1 MTQRYRESM
10 ASPKGR
16 LLAATFVLFLEGP
29 LAGATMAD
37 ASFPSLDSPEL
48 AQGPFAYMHMLLQ
61 KTILSINVA
70 TIEVR
75 VDKPTQSRLAG
86 IASGQQ
92 YSDAL
97 GQQLANVAI
106 GAERAVVQMRFK
118 RDISLNRW
126 MGVVRENLEQARKA
140 GLINA
145 DLERQV
151 GQGLPQWFAA
161 LKDRGYEKN
170 DRLVYAVGPDSLRTA
185 VVSAGGQV
193 LVDRADREQ
202 GTRRVILASYFAYG
216 SEFREPLLRSL
227 FQPQP

>member
-1 MTQRYRESM
+1 M
-10 ASPKGR
+10 ASMKVR
-16 LLAATFVLFLEGP
+16 SFAAVLFLVGS

-37 ASFPSLDSPEL
+37 GSLPSLDSPEL

-75 VDKPTQSRLAG
+75 VDKPTQARIAGLAR
-86 IASGQQ
+86 GQA

-97 GQQLANVAI
+97 AQQLANVAI

-151 GQGLPQWFAA
+151 DQGLPQWFSA

-170 DRLVYAVGPDSLRTA
+170 DRLVYALGPSSLRTV

-193 LVDRADREQ
+193 LVDRSDSEQ
-202 GTRRVILASYFAYG
+202 GTRRVVLASYFAYG

-227 FQPQP
+227 FQPGQ

>member
-1 MTQRYRESM
+1 MVSIK
-10 ASPKGR
+10 AR
-16 LLAATFVLFLEGP
+16 LFAVAGTLFLVGS
-29 LAGATMAD
+29 LAGVTMAD
-37 ASFPSLDSPEL
+37 SPLPSLDSPDL
-48 AQGPFAYMHMLLQ
+48 AQGPFASMHMLLQ

-75 VDKPTQSRLAG
+75 VDKPTQTRLTG

-97 GQQLANVAI
+97 AQQLANVAI
-106 GAERAVVQMRFK
+106 GAERAVVQMHFK
-118 RDISLNRW
+118 RDIGLNRW
-126 MGVVRENLEQARKA
+126 IGVVRENLEQARKA
-140 GLINA
+140 GLISA

-161 LKDRGYEKN
+161 LKERGYEKN
-170 DRLVYAVGPDSLRTA
+170 DRLVYAVVPDSLRTV

-193 LVDRADREQ
+193 LVDRTDREP
-202 GTRRVILASYFAYG
+202 GARRVVMASYFAYG

-227 FQPQP
+227 FQAGK

>member
-1 MTQRYRESM
+1 
-10 ASPKGR
+10 
-16 LLAATFVLFLEGP
+16 
-29 LAGATMAD
+29 
-37 ASFPSLDSPEL
+37 
-48 AQGPFAYMHMLLQ
+48 MHMLLQ
-61 KTILSINVA
+61 KTILRINVA

-86 IASGQQ
+86 IARGQQ

-97 GQQLANVAI
+97 AQQLANVAI
-106 GAERAVVQMRFK
+106 GAGRAVVQMHFK

-126 MGVVRENLEQARKA
+126 MGVVRENLEQARKV

-161 LKDRGYEKN
+161 LRERGYEKH
-170 DRLVYAVGPDSLRTA
+170 DRLVYAVEPDSLRTV

-202 GTRRVILASYFAYG
+202 GTRNVVLASYFAYG

-227 FQPQP
+227 FEPQP

>member
-1 MTQRYRESM
+1 MVSTKGQLFAAAGTLFLVGSLASASM
-10 ASPKGR
+10 ADGS
-16 LLAATFVLFLEGP
+16 L
-29 LAGATMAD
+29 
-37 ASFPSLDSPEL
+37 PSLDSPDL
-48 AQGPFAYMHMLLQ
+48 ARGPFASMHMLLQ

-75 VDKPTQSRLAG
+75 VDKPTQTRLAG

-92 YSDAL
+92 YSEAL
-97 GQQLANVAI
+97 AQQLANVAI
-106 GAERAVVQMRFK
+106 GAERAVVQMHFK
-118 RDISLNRW
+118 RDIGLNRW
-126 MGVVRENLEQARKA
+126 IGVVRENLEQARKA
-140 GLINA
+140 GLISA

-170 DRLVYAVGPDSLRTA
+170 DRLVYAVAPDSLRTV

-193 LVDRADREQ
+193 LVDRTDREP
-202 GTRRVILASYFAYG
+202 GARRVVMASYFAYG

-227 FQPQP
+227 FQAGK

>member
-1 MTQRYRESM
+1 MVSI
-10 ASPKGR
+10 KVR
-16 LLAATFVLFLEGP
+16 LFAAAGTLFLVGS
-29 LAGATMAD
+29 LAGTTMAD
-37 ASFPSLDSPEL
+37 GSLPSLDSPDL
-48 AQGPFAYMHMLLQ
+48 ARGPFASMHMLLQ

-75 VDKPTQSRLAG
+75 VDKPTQTHLAG

-92 YSDAL
+92 YSEAL
-97 GQQLANVAI
+97 AQQLANVAI
-106 GAERAVVQMRFK
+106 AAERSVVQMHFK
-118 RDISLNRW
+118 RDIGLNRW
-126 MGVVRENLEQARKA
+126 IGVVRENLEQARKA
-140 GLINA
+140 GLISA

-170 DRLVYAVGPDSLRTA
+170 DRLVYAVEPDSLRTV

-193 LVDRADREQ
+193 LVDRTDREP
-202 GTRRVILASYFAYG
+202 GARRVVMASYFAYG

-227 FQPQP
+227 FQAGK

>member
-1 MTQRYRESM
+1 
-10 ASPKGR
+10 
-16 LLAATFVLFLEGP
+16 
-29 LAGATMAD
+29 
-37 ASFPSLDSPEL
+37 
-48 AQGPFAYMHMLLQ
+48 MHMLLQ

-75 VDKPTQSRLAG
+75 VDKPTQTRLTG

-97 GQQLANVAI
+97 AQQLANVAI
-106 GAERAVVQMRFK
+106 GAERAVVQMHFK
-118 RDISLNRW
+118 RDIGLNRW
-126 MGVVRENLEQARKA
+126 IGVVRENLEQARKA
-140 GLINA
+140 GLISA

-161 LKDRGYEKN
+161 LKERGYEKN
-170 DRLVYAVGPDSLRTA
+170 DRLVYAVVPDSLRTV

-193 LVDRADREQ
+193 LVDRTDREP
-202 GTRRVILASYFAYG
+202 GARRVVMASYFAYG

-227 FQPQP
+227 FQAGK